1 MRTYLLPK
9 GGSFYKANLH
19 NHTMFSDGIKTPE
32 EIKEVYSKHGYD
44 IVAFTDHDVF
54 ILHNDLT
61 DDKFLALNGF
71 EMEWIAWRGNN
82 PILNTGRCDLCFIAL
97 DKDIV
102 KHPVWHRTAYLFGN
116 AVNYRD
122 MVQFHEEDPDYIRDY
137 TPECI
142 SEVAKIA
149 RDRGFFV
156 TLNHVGWSREDYTY
170 YTNYE
175 NLHALELYNGSG
187 ILCGHE
193 DYTPRVY
200 DEMLQS
206 GKRIFVIGGDDN
218 HGVAPENPGPY
229 GMGLAWTMI
238 KAEKLE
244 YDAVAKALL
253 NGDMYASDGPE
264 IYDLYIEDGKI
275 HITCSGADQVSVKFD
290 KRVAF
295 SALAEH
301 GELVTEATFDVDPK
315 WGYFRITVKDEHG
328 RVACTRAYFPDEY
341 MK

>member
-54 ILHNDLT
+54 IPHNDLT

-187 ILCGHE
+187 ILAGHE

-206 GKRIFVIGGDDN
+206 GKRIFVTGGDDN
-218 HGVAPENPGPY
+218 HSAAPEEAGPY
-229 GMGLAWTMI
+229 GLGLAWTMI
-238 KAEKLE
+238 KAEELE
-244 YDAVAKALL
+244 YSAVAKALL

-264 IYDLYIEDGKI
+264 IHELYVEDGKI
-275 HITCSGADQVSVKFD
+275 HITCSPADQVSVKFD

-295 SALAEH
+295 SKLAEH
-301 GELVTEATFDVDPK
+301 GEGVTEAVFDVDSK

>member
-1 MRTYLLPK
+1 MRTYLLPNTGK
-9 GGSFYKANLH
+9 FYKANLH
-19 NHTMFSDGIKTPE
+19 NHTMLSDGINTPE
-32 EIKEVYSKHGYD
+32 EIKEVYGRHGYS

-54 ILHNDLT
+54 IPHNDLT
-61 DDKFLALNGF
+61 DDTFLALNGF
-71 EMEWIAWRGNN
+71 ELEWIAWRGNN

-102 KHPVWHRTAYLFGN
+102 KHPIWHRTEYLFGN
-116 AVNYRD
+116 AVNYREL
-122 MVQFHEEDPDYIRDY
+122 VQFHEEDPDYIRDY

-170 YTNYE
+170 YANYE
-175 NLHALELYNGSG
+175 NLHALEMFNGSG

-206 GKRIFVIGGDDN
+206 GKRIFAIGGDDN
-218 HGVAPENPGPY
+218 HSKMPDGAEAH

-244 YDAVAKALL
+244 YSEVAEALVKG
-253 NGDMYASDGPE
+253 NMYATEGPE
-264 IYDLYIEDGKI
+264 IYDLYVEDGKV
-275 HITCSGADQVSVKFD
+275 HITCSAADQISCKFD
-290 KRVAF
+290 KSVAF
-295 SALAEH
+295 AEVAEY
-301 GELVTEATFDVDPK
+301 GEVVTEAVFDVNPK
-315 WGYFRITVKDEHG
+315 WGYFRITVKDEKG